1 MQALNDLSQTN
12 INNKAKYIAFISK
25 DFIKDSI
32 KHTQDKVYKFS
43 VISKDSKIYILRN
56 IIRNVT
62 LTAFLS
68 FSFYG
73 SMSIMRANA
82 LENEFNASTQ
92 KTPSQIKEPDEN
104 IVNTKEIQVHEK
116 NGILESNE
124 LEVIDLY
131 GKSKTEEKLDY
142 THCASYYKQAS
153 LNLGKGLYAIKLK
166 NGAIIGYSPTKPN
179 IKNLLKYDPFVGL
192 FAINGKVDNRYTYEL
207 SDIDNYALTRELAST
222 GINGAKPGR
231 FQTHQKGFLQYAKFS
246 APTQQNGVISNIC
259 YKIYGLGVG
268 GHEFIEKSYIDR
280 FLSQDKP
287 YYGDIG
293 VRFITSNE
301 DEATF
306 TVQFSDPFFP
316 SNPFKRGDILI
327 SINDIAPR
335 NWGELELLISNLEP
349 NKNVKVKIKRGNQV
363 KNMEVKAMQR
373 YGGMLLPDSFLER
386 FNLVI
391 SNDLVVQK
399 APSKG
404 AFSTLRKGDRILFIN
419 DIDMRNFKAR
429 NTTER
434 NQLLRELFTRIQGNQ
449 VDFLEQK
456 RENDAYKEAVKRR
469 NADIL
474 EQFQSKDTK
483 NERHNDFY
491 HNMTDNMRNFS
502 SSDIAIGNVSDV
514 NNYTNSKENLHSFS
528 GDGILR
534 DSSTKSMR
542 TIYDMYNIGDKPT
555 KKQKSERIKDY
566 DSLVE
571 YGGQMTFL
579 VDRQGF
585 QFRVPLE

>member
-1 MQALNDLSQTN
+1 MRALNDLSQT
-12 INNKAKYIAFISK
+12 KISH
-25 DFIKDSI
+25 ITTTSITIDSI
-32 KHTQDKVYKFS
+32 KQPHNMTFTRMKKHIAFA
-43 VISKDSKIYILRN
+43 I
-56 IIRNVT
+56 
-62 LTAFLS
+62 LTAFGLC
-68 FSFYG
+68 G
-73 SMSIMRANA
+73 STFIAHANA
-82 LENEFNASTQ
+82 LESEFNNTSNT
-92 KTPSQIKEPDEN
+92 KTPSQIKIPNES
-104 IVNTKEIQVHEK
+104 IINTKEIQVREK

-131 GKSKTEEKLDY
+131 GKSKTEEKIDY
-142 THCASYYKQAS
+142 AHCASYYRQAS

-166 NGAIIGYSPTKPN
+166 NGAIIGYSKTKPN
-179 IKNLLKYDPFVGL
+179 LKNLLKYDPFTGL
-192 FAINGKVDNRYTYEL
+192 FQVNGRVDMRYAYEL
-207 SDIDNYALTRELAST
+207 SDIDDYALTRELAST

-231 FQTHQKGFLQYAKFS
+231 FQMHQTGFLQYAKFS
-246 APTQQNGVISNIC
+246 VPTQQNGVISNIC

-268 GHEFIEKSYIDR
+268 GNGFIEKSYIDR
-280 FLSQDKP
+280 FLSQEKP

-293 VRFITSNE
+293 VRFDTTNI

-306 TVQFSDPFFP
+306 VVQFADPFFP

-327 SINDIAPR
+327 SINDIAPKD
-335 NWGELELLISNLEP
+335 WGELELLISNLKP
-349 NKNVKVKIKRGNQV
+349 NEKVKVKIKRGNQI

-373 YGGMLLPDSFLER
+373 YGGMLLADSFLER
-386 FNLVI
+386 FNLGI

-399 APSKG
+399 VPSKG
-404 AFSTLRKGDRILFIN
+404 AFSKLKKGDRILFIN
-419 DIDMRNFKAR
+419 DIDMRHFKAR

-434 NQLLRELFTRIQGNQ
+434 NQLLRELFTRIQDTQ

-456 RENDAYKEAVKRR
+456 KENDAYKEATKRR

-474 EQFQSKDTK
+474 EQFQSKEIK
-483 NERHNDFY
+483 KERHNDFY
-491 HNMTDNMRNFS
+491 YNMADNMRNFA
-502 SSDIAIGNVSDV
+502 SSDIAIGGVGNERTGNKGD
-514 NNYTNSKENLHSFS
+514 LHSFS

-534 DSSTKSMR
+534 DSDTKSMR
-542 TIYDMYNIGDKPT
+542 TIYDMYNVGEKTT
-555 KKQKSERIKDY
+555 KKQKNERIKEY